1 MRINFNKQAAIAN
14 NSLIKNE
21 NRLSVSLEKLSSGKK
36 IVKSKDD
43 PSAFAMGK
51 RMNMQLAGVEVATNT
66 SNDAISIMQIADGSL
81 SEIHDML
88 QHLSELSIKA
98 SNDTLTEKDREI
110 INKESMQLKDEI
122 NRMAKSTQFNGQ
134 NILDGSFA
142 YKGYTNS
149 NKNVKVLDYS
159 DKMDA
164 GSYEIKGLDV
174 SFLKTVSNMGIEKKE
189 ISFENKNN
197 IEIFKDGNKYMNIS
211 SIKIDE
217 NILSLKDN
225 TGKEIRL
232 EINESL
238 NEDIKIDLPK
248 IGALTMQVGANEG
261 QTIDI
266 NLPEIS
272 LRSLNLQNLDLSNL
286 EDAKN
291 GIENVKEAIVKLSTI
306 RSQIGAYQ
314 NRLEHTVNSL
324 NITTENMTTAYS
336 RIMDTDMA
344 QEMTEYSTQQIL
356 SQAATSMLSQANDR
370 PSQILQ
376 LLQ

>member
-88 QHLSELSIKA
+88 QRLSELSIKA

-110 INKESMQLKDEI
+110 TNKESIQLKDEI
-122 NRMAKSTQFNGQ
+122 NRMAQSTQFNGQ

-142 YKGYTNS
+142 YKGYVDS

-159 DKMDA
+159 NKMNA
-164 GSYEIKGLDV
+164 GSYEIKNLDV

-189 ISFENKNN
+189 ISFENENN

-232 EINESL
+232 EINENL

-272 LRSLNLQNLDLSNL
+272 LRSLNLQNFDLSNL

-291 GIENVKEAIVKLSTI
+291 GIESVKEAITKLSTI

-314 NRLEHTVNSL
+314 NRLEHTVSSL

>member
-81 SEIHDML
+81 SEIHDII
-88 QHLSELSIKA
+88 QRLSELSIKA

-232 EINESL
+232 EINENL

-248 IGALTMQVGANEG
+248 IGALTMQIGANEG

-291 GIENVKEAIVKLSTI
+291 GIENVKEAITKLSTI

-314 NRLEHTVNSL
+314 NRLEHTVSSL

>member
-51 RMNMQLAGVEVATNT
+51 RMNMQLTGVEVATNT

-81 SEIHDML
+81 SEIHDII
-88 QHLSELSIKA
+88 QRLSELSIKA

-122 NRMAKSTQFNGQ
+122 NRMAKFTQFNGQ

-238 NEDIKIDLPK
+238 NENIKIDLPK
-248 IGALTMQVGANEG
+248 IGALTMQIGANEG

-291 GIENVKEAIVKLSTI
+291 GIENVKEAITKLSTI

-314 NRLEHTVNSL
+314 NRLEHTVSSL

>member
-21 NRLSVSLEKLSSGKK
+21 NKLSVSLEKLSSGKK

-88 QHLSELSIKA
+88 QRLSELFIKA

>member
-88 QHLSELSIKA
+88 QRLSELSIKA

-110 INKESMQLKDEI
+110 TNKESMQLKDEI
-122 NRMAKSTQFNGQ
+122 NRMAQSTQFNGQ

-142 YKGYTNS
+142 YKGYVDS

-159 DKMDA
+159 NKMNA
-164 GSYEIKGLDV
+164 GSYEIKNLDV

-189 ISFENKNN
+189 ISFENENN

-232 EINESL
+232 EINENL

-272 LRSLNLQNLDLSNL
+272 LRSLNLQNFDLSNL

-291 GIENVKEAIVKLSTI
+291 GIESVKEAITKLSTI

-314 NRLEHTVNSL
+314 NRLEHTVSSL

>member
-51 RMNMQLAGVEVATNT
+51 RMNMQLTGVEVATNT

-81 SEIHDML
+81 SEIHDII
-88 QHLSELSIKA
+88 QRLSELSIKA

-238 NEDIKIDLPK
+238 NENIKIDLPK
-248 IGALTMQVGANEG
+248 IGALTMQIGANEG

-291 GIENVKEAIVKLSTI
+291 GIENVKEAITKLSTI

-314 NRLEHTVNSL
+314 NRLEHTVSSL

>member
-88 QHLSELSIKA
+88 QRLSELSIKA

-110 INKESMQLKDEI
+110 TNKESMQLKDEI
-122 NRMAKSTQFNGQ
+122 NRMAQSTQFNGQ

-142 YKGYTNS
+142 YKGYVDS

-159 DKMDA
+159 NKMNA
-164 GSYEIKGLDV
+164 GSYEIKNLDV

-189 ISFENKNN
+189 ISFENENN

-211 SIKIDE
+211 SIKTDE

-232 EINESL
+232 EINENL

-272 LRSLNLQNLDLSNL
+272 LRSLNLQNFDLSNL

-291 GIENVKEAIVKLSTI
+291 VIESVKEAITKLSTI

-314 NRLEHTVNSL
+314 NRLEHTVSSL